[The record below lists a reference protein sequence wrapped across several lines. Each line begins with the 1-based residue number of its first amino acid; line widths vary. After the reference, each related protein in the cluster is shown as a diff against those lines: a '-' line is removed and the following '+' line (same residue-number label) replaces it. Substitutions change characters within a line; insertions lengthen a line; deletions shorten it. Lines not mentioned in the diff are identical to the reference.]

1 MRPGGAGFSTDDVI
15 ICFEAPSGV
24 LFVGVVAGLPCLL
37 INPGG
42 AGCRTEDV
50 TILLPG
56 VNGFNSDNEDDVE
69 PLLLL
74 LPPPRRVR
82 PGGGLEEVAVLLR
95 PDVVVPDE

>member
-1 MRPGGAGFSTDDVI
+1 MRPGGAGLRTDDVI
-15 ICFEAPSGV
+15 ICLEVPSGV
-24 LFVGVVAGLPCLL
+24 LFVGVVDGLPCLL

-56 VNGFNSDNEDDVE
+56 VNGFNSDNEDDE
-69 PLLLL
+69 PLLL

-82 PGGGLEEVAVLLR
+82 PGGGLVEVAVLLR
-95 PDVVVPDE
+95 PDVVVPEE